1 LLSRGM
7 KWTVTVLC
15 RQIICSG
22 EGKSG
27 IQWV

>member
-1 LLSRGM
+1 M

-15 RQIICSG
+15 RQIISSG

>member
-1 LLSRGM
+1 M

>member
-1 LLSRGM
+1 M

-15 RQIICSG
+15 RQIIRSG

-27 IQWV
+27 TKWV